1 VALAPE
7 KASSH
12 YNLGLACW
20 ENGKAADALSAF
32 RRTLDLDP
40 GLERAPF
47 LVKTLSGE
55 PCETVPREFVKAMYD
70 THAYRFD
77 VNLVDELQYQIP
89 TDARE
94 AVRDLWGDPDGR
106 SWVIFDV
113 GCGTGLCG
121 PLFRDV
127 ATRLVGGD
135 LSPNMIEKARERGT
149 HDELYAEDLTATLA
163 RGDVDLV
170 LATDVLIYVDDLRE
184 TLEGAGKALRPGG
197 LFSFSTEHEPG
208 DNLTLQTSGRFSH
221 SEGYVRR
228 LAEEFG
234 FAVRHADKTTI
245 RKVGIDDDRDVDGRL
260 YVLELTG

>member
-1 VALAPE
+1 
-7 KASSH
+7 
-12 YNLGLACW
+12 
-20 ENGKAADALSAF
+20 LSAF

-40 GLERAPF
+40 GLERARF
-47 LVKTLSGE
+47 LVETLSGE

-77 VNLVDELQYQIP
+77 VNLVDELQYQRR
-89 TDARE
+89 ARGR
-94 AVRDLWGDPDGR
+94 ARPLGR
-106 SWVIFDV
+106 SRRAVLGHLDV